1 MTKREPD
8 NLAALPLI
16 VFRLRIT
23 CASPQRDLFALLI
36 PAPYGNSALG
46 LSVRTLRD
54 SDRKKDGG
62 LPRGRA
68 WLCIIAALLCAVA
81 LLAPAG
87 AAARDLVVY
96 GEPTLEKALK
106 SVGSLWQAR
115 TGTRVNVF
123 VAPTDLSY
131 AQIERGAR
139 CDLIFA
145 LADTATE
152 EAARAK
158 IIQGATITRA
168 LRSGLV
174 LVGTESAA
182 GPIDGA
188 NLTDI
193 SGLIAGRRLAIA
205 NPERDLAGARALEL
219 LRKIGVAAD
228 DNSAVAVAESSAGV
242 VNLLAT
248 DRARLGIVYST
259 DATAGFKLVVPLP
272 LLDQPPIEYVV
283 AQARDPQSDT
293 QPFMAF
299 VKSAAALAAFK
310 SAGLAPIDDGQAG
323 GRRQ

>member
-1 MTKREPD
+1 MLDARTR
-8 NLAALPLI
+8 
-16 VFRLRIT
+16 T
-23 CASPQRDLFALLI
+23 
-36 PAPYGNSALG
+36 LG
-46 LSVRTLRD
+46 SSVRTSHG
-54 SDRKKDGG
+54 SDGKKASA

-68 WLCIIAALLCAVA
+68 CLCSLATLLCAVA
-81 LLAPAG
+81 LLAPAA

-131 AQIERGAR
+131 AQIDRGAR

-145 LADTATE
+145 LAGAATE

-158 IIQGATITRA
+158 IIQGATISRA
-168 LRSGLV
+168 LRNGLV
-174 LVGTESAA
+174 LVGTEGAA

-188 NLTDI
+188 NVADI
-193 SGLIAGRRLAIA
+193 SRLIAGKRLAIA
-205 NPERDLAGARALEL
+205 NPDRDPAGARALEL
-219 LRKIGVAAD
+219 LRKIGIAAD
-228 DNSAVAVAESSAGV
+228 NNRAMAVAESSAGV

-248 DRARLGIVYST
+248 DKAGLGIVYST

-293 QPFMAF
+293 QPFMTF
-299 VKSAAALAAFK
+299 VKSAAAKAAFK
-310 SAGLAPIDDGQAG
+310 SAGLAPIEHAQAAG
-323 GRRQ
+323 GGND

>member
-1 MTKREPD
+1 
-8 NLAALPLI
+8 
-16 VFRLRIT
+16 
-23 CASPQRDLFALLI
+23 
-36 PAPYGNSALG
+36 
-46 LSVRTLRD
+46 
-54 SDRKKDGG
+54 

-68 WLCIIAALLCAVA
+68 CLCIVAALLCAVA
-81 LLAPAG
+81 LLSPAA

-131 AQIERGAR
+131 AQIDRGAR

-145 LADTATE
+145 LAGTATE

-168 LRSGLV
+168 LRNGLV

-188 NLTDI
+188 NVADI
-193 SGLIAGRRLAIA
+193 SRLIAGKRLAIA
-205 NPERDLAGARALEL
+205 NPDRDPAGARALEL
-219 LRKIGVAAD
+219 LRKIGIAFD
-228 DNSAVAVAESSAGV
+228 DSRVVPVAESSAGV

-248 DRARLGIVYST
+248 NKARLGIVYST
-259 DATAGFKLVVPLP
+259 DATAGFRLLVPLP

-299 VKSAAALAAFK
+299 VRSAAAQAAFK
-310 SAGLAPIDDGQAG
+310 SAGLAPIDDAQAD